1 MDPPNKKQ
9 LTAWPDWTGQGV
21 SDSPPD
27 RIKAE
32 PLNYFFF
39 SFCLLFFIL
48 SYQGSK
54 MELARALCEPT
65 GAGRLI

>member
-1 MDPPNKKQ
+1 MDGPPNKKQ

-27 RIKAE
+27 RTKAE

-39 SFCLLFFIL
+39 LFASCSLFC
-48 SYQGSK
+48 
-54 MELARALCEPT
+54 PT
-65 GAGRLI
+65 EY